1 MMRATSATTNGRPL
15 LLFLLFLLPCITTAQ
30 QDKTE
35 QLFSRFK
42 AVAGF
47 DHRFPREKVYLHL
60 DNNAYFTDETIY
72 FKAYVVR
79 ASSLCPSTLSRVLYV
94 ELLND
99 KGQTTEQRTLRL
111 DSLGQATGD
120 IRLQLPVKEG
130 FYEIRAYTREMVNWG
145 AEACFS
151 RVIPVF
157 RKPSGKEAK
166 KRRENEEPELPEI
179 TMPEEGHKASMGCPR
194 SSVYGKENE
203 RMLSFFPE
211 GGNRVKGVTQR
222 IAYLLTDGRG
232 RPAGDTLQ
240 LFSTDGRQLAVT
252 SPEHEGMGSFTVPAD
267 LTDGYVKIPGKKNRF
282 PLPAIADG
290 EEFALRADVP
300 DNGLDLT
307 VTRTGN
313 SGEAILTGLAVLCRE
328 KVCYFDT
335 LSLAGGQAAELFL
348 PEKALHG
355 GVNRIELFDADGRSL
370 CRRLVWKK
378 APERRLDLRIR
389 QNAES
394 YGAFDPIVLDMNLKD
409 ADGQP
414 VSSSF
419 SLAVREEKSEM
430 TGSESGG
437 IGTEMLL
444 SSEVRGYI
452 ARPEYYFEADDAEHR
467 RALDLLLMVQGW
479 TANSFATMC
488 GRDSFR
494 LRQPLEE
501 KLTLSGTLYHDNDKL
516 KPYPNVTI
524 GLKMYSR
531 QGGSLEASA
540 VSDANGNFAFV
551 SNVDYTGDWIA
562 SFLTKN
568 SKGEKVFARI
578 AIDRWF
584 SPEVLPYHPAQ
595 LEIRP
600 LHTSGTAE
608 IRPETFEWTDTISR
622 FVSTELPAAKV
633 TAKRKYRGFTGNRY
647 TQNGGEKGGMR
658 QSDTFYNF
666 EMEVERYKDAGYRI
680 GNVMD
685 FIELLDSHAEV
696 ARNYSTPSSDS
707 DIGVKVG
714 INHGNEPGEE
724 AAKTELN
731 ETGPELSDNLLYR
744 GRDVLISVNNG
755 AGSRYSGS
763 ELLAEEIKSVA
774 IVKGAGRIKRLLGA
788 MVDAE
793 YGIFIYEHPDAYLYR
808 SKKGIEKRRIK
819 GYHIPKK
826 FYSPCYNGA
835 DLPSKKDVRRTLY
848 WNPDVRTGADGHAS
862 VLFYGNAYDGQKLRI
877 SARGISASGQTID
890 FER

>member
-1 MMRATSATTNGRPL
+1 MKTTSATTNGRPL
-15 LLFLLFLLPCITTAQ
+15 LALLLLLLPCMATMAQ
-30 QDKTE
+30 QNKTE

-111 DSLGQATGD
+111 DSVGQAAGD
-120 IRLQLPVKEG
+120 IQMQLPVKEG

-145 AEACFS
+145 TEACFS
-151 RVIPVF
+151 RVIPIF
-157 RKPSGKEAK
+157 RKPSKKEAK
-166 KRRENEEPELPEI
+166 KRLEAEEYELPEI
-179 TMPEEGHKASMGCPR
+179 TMPEEGRKASMGCPR
-194 SSVYGKENE
+194 PSVYGRESE
-203 RMLSFFPE
+203 RRLSFFPE
-211 GGNRVKGVTQR
+211 GGNRVKGVAQR

-240 LFSTDGRQLAVT
+240 LFAADGRQLAVT
-252 SPEHEGMGSFTVPAD
+252 IPEHEGMGSFTVPAG
-267 LTDGYVKIPGKKNRF
+267 LTDGYVEISGKKNRF
-282 PLPAIADG
+282 PLPAVSDG
-290 EEFALRADVP
+290 EEFALKADVLN
-300 DNGLDLT
+300 DGVNLT
-307 VTRTGN
+307 VARTGN
-313 SGEAILTGLAVLCRE
+313 GTEAILTGLAVLCRE

-335 LSLAGGQAAELFL
+335 LSLAGGQAVELFL
-348 PEKALHG
+348 PGQALHG
-355 GVNRIELFDADGRSL
+355 GVNRIELFDTGGHSL
-370 CRRLVWKK
+370 SRRLVWKK
-378 APERRLDLRIR
+378 APERRLGLRIR

-394 YGAFDPIVLDMNLKD
+394 YEAFAPIVLDMDLKD

-430 TGSESGG
+430 TGSETGG

-444 SSEVRGYI
+444 SSEVKGYI

-479 TANSFATMC
+479 TANTFATMC

-494 LRQPLEE
+494 LRQPLED
-501 KLTLSGTLYHDNDKL
+501 KLTLSGTLYHDNDKFR
-516 KPYPNVTI
+516 PYPGITI
-524 GLKMYSR
+524 DLKMYSR

-540 VSDANGNFAFV
+540 VSDENGRFAFV
-551 SNVDYTGDWIA
+551 SNVDYSGDWIA

-568 SKGEKVFARI
+568 GKGEKVFSRI

-584 SPEVLPYHPAQ
+584 SPEIQPYHSAQ
-595 LEIRP
+595 LELRTPRP
-600 LHTSGTAE
+600 PGTAG
-608 IRPETFEWTDTISR
+608 IQPETFEWTDTISR
-622 FVSTELPAAKV
+622 IVSTKLPTAKI

-666 EMEVERYKDAGYRI
+666 ELEVERYKDAGYRV

-685 FIELLDSHAEV
+685 FIELLDNQAEV
-696 ARNYSTPSSDS
+696 SRNHSTPSSDS
-707 DIGVKVG
+707 DVGTKVG
-714 INHGNEPGEE
+714 VDYGDEPGKE
-724 AAKTELN
+724 AAEAKLN
-731 ETGPELSDNLLYR
+731 ETGPELSDALLYR
-744 GRDVLISVNNG
+744 GRDALVSVNNG
-755 AGSRYSGS
+755 AGSRYDGN

-774 IVKGAGRIKRLLGA
+774 IVKGPGRIGRLLGIKT
-788 MVDAE
+788 DAE

-808 SKKGIEKRRIK
+808 SKKGVEKRRVK

-826 FYSPCYNGA
+826 FYSPQYNGT
-835 DLPSKKDVRRTLY
+835 DLPSEKDVRRTLY
-848 WNPDVRTGADGHAS
+848 WNPDVRTDAGGHAS
-862 VLFYGNAYDGQKLRI
+862 VLFYGNSYDGQKLRI